1 MIVHDSWWSNG
12 SARST
17 IIDYHEP
24 FDQGFSY
31 GVCRLRAR
39 VQLKT
44 LSSLLKVIPLF
55 CIAHPD
61 CA

>member
-24 FDQGFSY
+24 FDQG
-31 GVCRLRAR
+31 LRKFVFLDWLLHLTP
-39 VQLKT
+39 VQ
-44 LSSLLKVIPLF
+44 SPL
-55 CIAHPD
+55 
-61 CA
+61 